1 MNSKQ
6 LFSRRLRQNWKYQ
19 YDIFKTITDWTILLY
34 CIIPSSLV
42 FIIIYSS
49 WWHKAPQWI
58 EHVPFSYL
66 FALFFL
72 FIWGGHFRSYYRDA
86 DRIFLIKNKRL
97 QLGLKQK
104 GILYTYIF
112 QLLPT
117 TFLAFIVAPL
127 WLNYYQIGLDKLI
140 FTLGLFLS
148 SKWLVMSIKG
158 RLSMHSERWLKVIR
172 MIPVFLGLSIIW
184 SFYYLLFQNNQ
195 ILTMVGLIIF
205 NVVASVL
212 LVKDRFTSVKTFE
225 QDLAIDE
232 SEKHKYIDLIFS
244 LSLVIDQPSKAVSS
258 RKSPI
263 LYSKSNRLF
272 KKRTARNG
280 FLELFIKVI
289 SRNSEYFLRYFQIIA
304 VNSIAIILI
313 PSFWIKLIIV
323 LFGLYFVQT
332 WIKDNW
338 DMIVGA
344 HSFTKKYA
352 DINAYFEGRKIV
364 TYVFSV
370 VFLLLVSTIYL
381 IKIILSRSL

>member
-6 LFSRRLRQNWKYQ
+6 LFSRRLRQNWNYQ

-212 LVKDRFTSVKTFE
+212 LVKERFTSVKTFE